1 MKGYE
6 ADPVRSYYRAISSSY
21 LKNTNYQ
28 YISGGSPLCI
38 PSLQYEDLL
47 TFHHTHYHPR
57 YFSLFI
63 LIIISNCLFYT
74 YGDIHPSHHIHY
86 LNTHVLS
93 RFSFNPQSQA
103 IQVSTLSN
111 EALHA
116 KGNSIHIVFI
126 HIEQHE
132 SFTCPSDNDSDHLK
146 NHYMKIFPM
155 NLTTDSTD
163 IIKLQLLSL
172 LLFKGQA
179 SPFYKSL
186 IEDHLFSSFSPLQG
200 YILLPSSFIFRYN
213 TFSKNSFF
221 VIGGCEM
228 NKNVTEE
235 DVNKVIIH
243 TLQQVCKEGF
253 DERRIQGI
261 LNEVQFGYKQIK
273 SRLFLSF
280 Q

>member
-57 YFSLFI
+57 YLLPIILFMS
-63 LIIISNCLFYT
+63 SNCLFYT

-103 IQVSTLSN
+103 IQVSTLPN

-116 KGNSIHIVFI
+116 KGI
-126 HIEQHE
+126 Q
-132 SFTCPSDNDSDHLK
+132 
-146 NHYMKIFPM
+146 
-155 NLTTDSTD
+155 
-163 IIKLQLLSL
+163 
-172 LLFKGQA
+172 
-179 SPFYKSL
+179 
-186 IEDHLFSSFSPLQG
+186 
-200 YILLPSSFIFRYN
+200 FIFVLIY
-213 TFSKNSFF
+213 
-221 VIGGCEM
+221 
-228 NKNVTEE
+228 
-235 DVNKVIIH
+235 
-243 TLQQVCKEGF
+243 
-253 DERRIQGI
+253 
-261 LNEVQFGYKQIK
+261 
-273 SRLFLSF
+273 
-280 Q
+280 